1 MDAVTDGCISLHG
14 AAESAASGRM
24 GSPGDASSEWDF
36 STPGDEIGLERGS
49 AGDEVVES
57 ATGDRMGDDA
67 IAVFEFVISR

>member
-1 MDAVTDGCISLHG
+1 MDAVADGCVSLHG
-14 AAESAASGRM
+14 AAKSAASGRM

-57 ATGDRMGDDA
+57 AAGDRMGDDA
-67 IAVFEFVISR
+67 IAVFELVISR